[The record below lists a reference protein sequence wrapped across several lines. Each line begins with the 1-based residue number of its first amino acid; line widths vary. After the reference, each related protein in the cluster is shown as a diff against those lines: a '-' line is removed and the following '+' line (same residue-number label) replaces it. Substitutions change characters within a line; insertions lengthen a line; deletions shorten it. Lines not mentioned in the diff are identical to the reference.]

1 MTSRLHTACSPDART
16 EGYTVILAN
25 GWQYNVLQVDPA
37 CQWKNLWPDVQAWLA
52 AGNKAQPY
60 VPPVG
65 KT

>member
-1 MTSRLHTACSPDART
+1 MTINFTQPVIFDAANN
-16 EGYTVILAN
+16 GYMVILDN
-25 GWQYNVLQVDPA
+25 GWPYEVLQSDPKSA
-37 CQWKNLWPDVQAWLA
+37 YPGLWGKVQAWLA